1 VREIINCY
9 TREAGVRELERQI
22 AGVCRKV
29 ARKLVSSNQKT
40 VKLLQPL

>member
-1 VREIINCY
+1 
-9 TREAGVRELERQI
+9 VRELERQI

-40 VKLLQPL
+40 VKITAASIEKYLGTKKIQI